1 QGIQRWILAVL
12 RHQTFFSVD
21 ELNDAISL
29 LLDKYNA
36 KIVKR
41 FSKSRFEMFLELDK
55 PFLQSLP
62 NERYIYKEFKEVT
75 VSQSY
80 HIFLEGCEYSVPYKY
95 LGLKVFVSYSTRSVE
110 IFYKGVKIA
119 IHPKLHFAGTVSTL
133 NEHMPTNH
141 QYVNEKI
148 NPGRFLNWA
157 NNIGINSLQWVKN
170 EFKIV
175 THAPNAYRKLN
186 AVLNLAKI
194 YGNKDL
200 DLALEYALD
209 NNVTATASIKSIL
222 DKKIYLQKPVNN
234 TTTVTVELFNNHEN
248 LRGNIYE

>member
-1 QGIQRWILAVL
+1 
-12 RHQTFFSVD
+12 
-21 ELNDAISL
+21 
-29 LLDKYNA
+29 
-36 KIVKR
+36 
-41 FSKSRFEMFLELDK
+41 
-55 PFLQSLP
+55 
-62 NERYIYKEFKEVT
+62 
-75 VSQSY
+75 
-80 HIFLEGCEYSVPYKY
+80 
-95 LGLKVFVSYSTRSVE
+95 
-110 IFYKGVKIA
+110 
-119 IHPKLHFAGTVSTL
+119 
-133 NEHMPTNH
+133 MPTNH
-141 QYVNEKI
+141 QYLNEKI

-186 AVLNLAKI
+186 AVLTLAKI

-248 LRGNIYE
+248 LRGNIYEYKLKNKKQR

>member
-1 QGIQRWILAVL
+1 
-12 RHQTFFSVD
+12 
-21 ELNDAISL
+21 
-29 LLDKYNA
+29 
-36 KIVKR
+36 
-41 FSKSRFEMFLELDK
+41 
-55 PFLQSLP
+55 
-62 NERYIYKEFKEVT
+62 
-75 VSQSY
+75 
-80 HIFLEGCEYSVPYKY
+80 
-95 LGLKVFVSYSTRSVE
+95 
-110 IFYKGVKIA
+110 
-119 IHPKLHFAGTVSTL
+119 
-133 NEHMPTNH
+133 MPTNH
-141 QYVNEKI
+141 QYANEKI